1 MPRTPHITSETLARA
16 ILTKAIGEPD
26 SLAYGLIQGAGSGIF
41 VLALMI
47 TPVTAPLPQWIYE
60 AVLQQ
65 HAQRSVSQHDTQ
77 QHHNN
82 NRQESDPSIQSTSL
96 HEQIQAYCDRIQQG
110 EHRTS
115 QCTADTLLDKALITG
130 CAQWGK
136 TIHQQG
142 LTRWHQIREQWRAQ
156 LAQLPLHDADQIQA
170 QLTCNSTYWILGP
183 DSTLWPHQWDDLS
196 QRTDAV
202 APLCIWGLGDAHV
215 LSACARPIALV
226 GSRYASPEG
235 IRITQQLA
243 LHAARRGHTV
253 VSGGAM
259 GIDAAAHAAC
269 IQARHERSTGQDEA
283 QAGRTLAIIAG
294 GLNHRGPVRNRP
306 LFDQIMQAHGALI
319 SEMAP
324 EEIPR
329 PHRFLL
335 RNRLIAAYAST
346 VIIVQAQARS
356 GALNTATWAADL
368 ARPVLAV
375 PGDIQ
380 KGHHTGCHELVY
392 QGKATLLPYPQALDD
407 WLHETHA
414 PMLNST
420 AQQRVQSAI
429 LKLLNTAGTTSIS
442 MTALLNQL
450 QPTLSEHDILA
461 ALGLL
466 EIEHRIERTMQGSI
480 RSVARTTSR
489 TSTTLP
495 AETAVTSAHHT
506 LLHNKPVLPSKPEL
520 PNQSALPSQ
529 AGLPIQ
535 ATLPNQQLELQID
548 TL

>member
-1 MPRTPHITSETLARA
+1 MSGTPHITSETLARA
-16 ILTKAIGEPD
+16 VLIKAIGEPD
-26 SLAYGLIQGAGSGIF
+26 SLAYGLIQGAGSGVF
-41 VLALMI
+41 ALALIVAPI
-47 TPVTAPLPQWIYE
+47 TSSLPQWLYE
-60 AVLQQ
+60 AIQQ
-65 HAQRSVSQHDTQ
+65 YAALSLAQHNAQFQDDTQ
-77 QHHNN
+77 QRYND
-82 NRQESDPSIQSTSL
+82 NRPQLTHTKQLKAL
-96 HEQIQAYCDRIQQG
+96 HEEIQAYCNHTQQTKY
-110 EHRTS
+110 HAR
-115 QCTADTLLDKALITG
+115 QCTADALLDKALIIG

-156 LAQLPLHDADQIQA
+156 LAQLPLHNIDQLQT
-170 QLTCNSTYWILGP
+170 QLTCNGTYWILGP
-183 DSTLWPHQWDDLS
+183 DSMLWPHQWDDLS
-196 QRTDAV
+196 LHTDAV
-202 APLCIWGLGDAHV
+202 APLCIWGLGDAHT
-215 LSACARPIALV
+215 LSACAKPIALV
-226 GSRYASPEG
+226 GSRYASPAG

-243 LHAARRGHTV
+243 LHAARLGHTV

-306 LFDQIMQAHGALI
+306 LFEQIVQAHGALI

-380 KGHHTGCHELVY
+380 EGHHTGCHELVY
-392 QGKATLLPYPQALDD
+392 QGKATLLPYSQALDD
-407 WLHETHA
+407 WLHEAHA
-414 PMLNST
+414 PMLSST

-429 LKLLNTAGTTSIS
+429 LKLLDTAGTTSIS
-442 MTALLNQL
+442 MTTLLNTL
-450 QPTLSEHDILA
+450 QPSFSEHDILA

-466 EIEHRIERTMQGSI
+466 EIEHRIERTMQGTI
-480 RSVARTTSR
+480 RPIARVTSP
-489 TSTTLP
+489 T
-495 AETAVTSAHHT
+495 ETAVTSAHHT
-506 LLHNKPVLPSKPEL
+506 LLHGKPVLQSSPEL